1 MRERDADMPCLV
13 VALPSMARPGRRRPS
28 TSVHRR
34 GSTLAALPSSRCRC
48 GRRHLIG
55 ASSAAALPLLLAPPS
70 PAAPPIDPEVSFFAR
85 CSSLTLSCN
94 SVSVQCTRCDCS
106 LSFLWVAYAR
116 ESAPLQAGLVRGVLC
131 HGHGPGHEVIRSRG
145 VQFCVDL
152 VVVRLLIQI
161 VVVIRLLH
169 LPTESRPFGK
179 QNKSFLKKCIM
190 GSSLKPLRLRL
201 SK

>member
-1 MRERDADMPCLV
+1 
-13 VALPSMARPGRRRPS
+13 
-28 TSVHRR
+28 
-34 GSTLAALPSSRCRC
+34 
-48 GRRHLIG
+48 
-55 ASSAAALPLLLAPPS
+55 
-70 PAAPPIDPEVSFFAR
+70 
-85 CSSLTLSCN
+85 
-94 SVSVQCTRCDCS
+94 
-106 LSFLWVAYAR
+106 
-116 ESAPLQAGLVRGVLC
+116 
-131 HGHGPGHEVIRSRG
+131 
-145 VQFCVDL
+145 VQFCIDL